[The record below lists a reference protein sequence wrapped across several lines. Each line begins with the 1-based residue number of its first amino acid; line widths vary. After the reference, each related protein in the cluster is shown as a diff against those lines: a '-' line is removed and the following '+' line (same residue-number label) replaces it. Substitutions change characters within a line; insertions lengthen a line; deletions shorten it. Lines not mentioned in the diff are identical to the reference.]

1 MQPHQTVCLTKGC
14 VNAASELIQSIDESV
29 DPCSNFYQFVCGN
42 YMKEAKIPD
51 HKSDTGTFSLV
62 ADQLNKRLRQ
72 IFESAPAA
80 KDPKAYQNVRNIYQS
95 CMDTEDIRKNS
106 ISELMEIINDL
117 GGWPV
122 LQGDRWDGGG
132 FQWLDFAESSWK
144 RGFNFDGLLAI
155 KIVTDAKDATKRRL
169 QIDQPNLG
177 LSREYLVKGVENKG
191 VKAYL
196 KYMVDIAVLLGA
208 SEESAKQDMKEALD
222 LEIEV
227 AKITLPREE
236 RRNKTALYN
245 LMTIKDITALYP
257 LPWGKHL
264 YEYDLVNVAA
274 PEYLNSVKTL
284 LSSTPTRTIANL
296 MMWRNV
302 QYSVDLLTLKA
313 GDIKLEFDEV
323 IEGQAS
329 KVPRWE
335 MCAKKTAGIGGN
347 GELEEKYYFY
357 NAEGSLT
364 NAVGA
369 MYAKKHFPTSSKKK
383 VDDMVEN
390 IRKEFSQTLQ
400 ELDWMDKKTRT
411 RALTK
416 ADLLTPHI
424 AYSEEI
430 LNDGLIEEFYA
441 GLELGKNSYLKN
453 TLKLKQWIFAYYNNE
468 FRTPIDKQSWKT
480 HGGAAIANAF
490 YNAEENSMVFPAGI
504 LEGVFF
510 NKDRPLYMNYGGI
523 GVVIGHEIIHG
534 FDDEG
539 SQKDAEGSLVDWWEP
554 ETKRRYVEKTR
565 CVINQYSNYTVKVGE
580 ETLNING
587 VNTQGENVAD
597 IGGVRQAL
605 HSYMKIVDR

>member
-1 MQPHQTVCLTKGC
+1 M
-14 VNAASELIQSIDESV
+14 D
-29 DPCSNFYQFVCGN
+29 
-42 YMKEAKIPD
+42 
-51 HKSDTGTFSLV
+51 
-62 ADQLNKRLRQ
+62 
-72 IFESAPAA
+72 SA
-80 KDPKAYQNVRNIYQS
+80 I
-95 CMDTEDIRKNS
+95 
-106 ISELMEIINDL
+106 
-117 GGWPV
+117 
-122 LQGDRWDGGG
+122 
-132 FQWLDFAESSWK
+132 SSWK

-169 QIDQPNLG
+169 QIDQPTLG
-177 LSREYLVKGVENKG
+177 LSREYLVEGPEDKG

-208 SEESAKQDMKEALD
+208 TEESAKQDMKEALD

-227 AKITLPREE
+227 AKITLSRDE

-245 LMTIKDITALYP
+245 LMTVNNISDLYP
-257 LPWGKHL
+257 LPWGQYL
-264 YEYDLVNVAA
+264 YEYDLVNVAT
-274 PEYLNSVKTL
+274 PEYLKSINAL
-284 LSSTPTRTIANL
+284 LSRTPTRTIANL

-302 QYSVDLLTLKA
+302 QYSVDLLTIEA
-313 GDIKLEFDEV
+313 GNIKLEFDEV
-323 IEGQAS
+323 INGQAS

-335 MCAKKTAGIGGN
+335 TCVKKTAGVGGN
-347 GELEEKYYFY
+347 GEAEEKYYLY

-369 MYAKKHFPTSSKKK
+369 MYSKKHFPISSKNI

-390 IRKEFSQTLQ
+390 IRKEFRQTLQ

-411 RALTK
+411 EALKK

-430 LNDGLIEEFYA
+430 LNNVLIEEYYA

-453 TLKLKQWIFAYYNNE
+453 TLKLKQWIFAYYNKE

-504 LEGVFF
+504 LNGVFF
-510 NKDRPLYMNYGGI
+510 NKDRPMYMNYGGI

-554 ETKRRYVEKTR
+554 ETKRRYVEKTK
-565 CVINQYSNYTVKVGE
+565 CIIDQYRNYTVKVGE

-597 IGGVRQAL
+597 IGGVREAL
-605 HSYMKIVDR
+605 QSYIKIVDR